1 MQNCKDVIL
10 LFSILRDKISKIN
23 FLFYL
28 ETRRIVGA
36 QLQHI
41 TYNEFLPVILG
52 KEAMDKYDLVIIF
65 HISYRILH
73 H

>member
-1 MQNCKDVIL
+1 M
-10 LFSILRDKISKIN
+10 LRDKIIKII
-23 FLFYL
+23 FFISL

-52 KEAMDKYDLVIIF
+52 KEAMDKYDLVMIF
-65 HISYRILH
+65 LIFSILSRIQILH
-73 H
+73 HWLQNN